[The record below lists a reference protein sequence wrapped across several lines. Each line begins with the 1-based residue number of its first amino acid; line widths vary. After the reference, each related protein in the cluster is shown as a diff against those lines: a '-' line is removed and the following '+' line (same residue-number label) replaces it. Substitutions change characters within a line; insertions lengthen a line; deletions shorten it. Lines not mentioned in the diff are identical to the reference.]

1 MRTNTTTTRSNRLR
15 RACATAAL
23 AILCAMAAGCGGG
36 AADAQGSGRPTV
48 AIASVSVDPT
58 TVADGATFEVTWDVS
73 HSNHLGEFIEMG
85 LYLGT
90 AADLTS
96 ASALDARVFFDQAT
110 TPGSGLPDP
119 SHSHITCTRTGTG
132 VLCGDGAGMGI
143 RAVPTGGLTETTF
156 RACNSLVTDSSS
168 EVCDTRALELTFP

>member
-1 MRTNTTTTRSNRLR
+1 MRTNATTPRSRDLR
-15 RACATAAL
+15 SAAAAAAL
-23 AILCAMAAGCGGG
+23 TILCATQAGCGGS
-36 AADAQGSGRPTV
+36 ADAQGTGRPTV

-58 TVADGATFEVTWDVS
+58 TVADGATFDVTWDVS
-73 HSNHLGEFIEMG
+73 HSNHLGELIEMG

-119 SHSHITCTRTGTG
+119 SHSHITCTRSGTG
-132 VLCGDGAGMGI
+132 VLCGDGAGMGL
-143 RAVPTGGLTETTF
+143 RTVPTGAVTETTF
-156 RACNSLVTDSSS
+156 RACNSLVTDASS